1 MNTTFVPNPTVCS
14 IIDIRWQD
22 QYATGHIAGSIN
34 IPSDRILSYIERL
47 KEMRKPIV
55 LCCQS
60 GFRSRQAAR
69 ILLLNGV
76 KDVIDGGD
84 YRVLSRKYDL
94 PIEVI

>member
-1 MNTTFVPNPTVCS
+1 
-14 IIDIRWQD
+14 
-22 QYATGHIAGSIN
+22 
-34 IPSDRILSYIERL
+34 
-47 KEMRKPIV
+47 MRKPIV

-69 ILLLNGV
+69 ILLLKGI

>member
-1 MNTTFVPNPTVCS
+1 MTADELKEKLVFLKEPTFKTEK
-14 IIDIRWQD
+14 Q
-22 QYATGHIAGSIN
+22 
-34 IPSDRILSYIERL
+34 IEKYNNEYNRL

-69 ILLLNGV
+69 ILLLKGI